1 MNIVGLLFERF
12 NVIRILPCAFYN
24 VENGQR
30 ETNDRG
36 IFLYYFFFQEVAIGF
51 CVGILFFI
59 YIEGGVV
66 FFFLGGRW
74 GRVFGCVYGV
84 VETLWVFIIIY
95 FYFYKR

>member
-36 IFLYYFFFQEVAIGF
+36 IFFFQEVAIGF
-51 CVGILFFI
+51 YVGFLFFI
-59 YIEGGVV
+59 FY
-66 FFFLGGRW
+66 LYRRW
-74 GRVFGCVYGV
+74 GDRKSV
-84 VETLWVFIIIY
+84 V
-95 FYFYKR
+95 

>member
-1 MNIVGLLFERF
+1 MNIVGLPFERF
-12 NVIRILPCAFYN
+12 NIIRIFPCAFYD

-66 FFFLGGRW
+66 FFFFRARW

-84 VETLWVFIIIY
+84 MESLWFLFI
-95 FYFYKR
+95 YFYKR

>member
-1 MNIVGLLFERF
+1 MNIVGLPFERF
-12 NVIRILPCAFYN
+12 NIIRIFPCAFYD

-66 FFFLGGRW
+66 FFFFLGQG
-74 GRVFGCVYGV
+74 GVGFLVVYMG
-84 VETLWVFIIIY
+84 
-95 FYFYKR
+95 